1 MQTQYIVYEPNRSDI
16 MIRNY
21 IKMAWRNAIRQKQ
34 FTILNIL
41 GLSIGIATCFIIG
54 LYIYSE
60 TTYDTFHEKADR
72 IYRVNQP
79 NIWRNWDNLASNTGP
94 NVAIALRSDAPEF
107 EEVTRL
113 LSVGNQIVRS
123 QYNNEVSIY
132 NEQQYFAAEK
142 NFFKVFSFKF
152 LHGSPSVIAEPMSI
166 VMTEKTAQRYFG
178 ETNPIG
184 KTVDVKDWEGV
195 WQTYTVRGVLEDVPY
210 KSHLQFDM
218 LVSLS
223 SFSDQ
228 MQRDGWKWI
237 WTSFSTYGLVKE
249 GTNIEALS
257 NKIQAIPPKWA
268 PPTTER
274 IFNQSFDEFTN
285 GHAWTLDLQP
295 LKDIYLS
302 ESPDFHFFGPS
313 GNPLFVTIFGAIGI
327 LVLILSSINFMNLS
341 TARSSKRAKEIGV
354 RKVLGSK
361 RKALVKQFVIES
373 IMFVLVSTFIALVLV
388 QISLKAFN
396 AIAEVQLQLL
406 PHLANP
412 VFLAIIAIFIVVLGV
427 VSGSYPAFYLSMF
440 QPVETL
446 KGKINNRFRGKGI
459 RNGLVVFQFTISI
472 ALVICTLFVQKQLVY
487 TSSMDMG
494 IKQDNILQ
502 IHNIE
507 QIGFDTEMLKETLK
521 SNPAFSKVGKSF
533 GLPPNIWSGDRYK
546 AKNGKNEVV
555 QLRNVR
561 TEEEYL
567 DLLEVEFVAGRN
579 FDPNRSNDKYKVI
592 LNEEAVKALGWG
604 TKETYQSD
612 SPIGKIVALASG
624 SEDEFEVIGVV
635 KDFNFNSVRQKIMPL
650 VVIHHQ
656 NDKVWDYGAGL
667 SFYSMRLN
675 PNIVKN
681 TGDLQEVIDQVKT
694 NIAQIDASI
703 PFEYSFMDQE
713 FENTFVAE
721 QQMGSV
727 LNIFTFL
734 ALVIA
739 CLGLFGLS
747 AFTAEQRVKELGI
760 RKVLGAKVSELAL
773 LFSSEFTKL
782 IGVSVI
788 LAVPIAYFLVDDWL
802 TNFAYR
808 TPIEIWV
815 FIIAAGSAFL
825 ITMITVSFQTI
836 KIANTNPVNSLR
848 TE

>member
-1 MQTQYIVYEPNRSDI
+1 

-21 IKMAWRNAIRQKQ
+21 IKMAWRTAIRQKQ

-41 GLSIGIATCFIIG
+41 GLSIGIATCFMIG
-54 LYIYSE
+54 LYVYSE
-60 TTYDTFHEKADR
+60 MTYDAFHEKADR

-94 NVAIALRSDAPEF
+94 NVAIALRNDAPEF

-113 LSVGNQIVRS
+113 LSIGNQIVRS
-123 QYNNEVSIY
+123 EHNNEISIY
-132 NEQQYFAAEK
+132 NEQQYFAAEE
-142 NFFKVFSFKF
+142 NFFKVFSFEF
-152 LHGSPSVIAEPMSI
+152 LQGSPAAMAEPMSL
-166 VMTEKTAQRYFG
+166 VMTKRTANRYFG
-178 ETNPIG
+178 EDNPIG
-184 KTVDVKDWEGV
+184 KTIDVKDWEGV

-237 WTSFSTYGLVKE
+237 WTAFSTYGLVKE
-249 GTNIEALS
+249 GTDMKALT
-257 NKIQAIPPKWA
+257 NKIQSIPPKWA

-274 IFNQSFDEFTN
+274 IFNQSFEEFTN
-285 GHAWTLDLQP
+285 GHPWTLDLQP
-295 LKDIYLS
+295 LKEIYLS
-302 ESPDFHFFGPS
+302 ESPDFHFFGPT

-327 LVLILSSINFMNLS
+327 LVLVLSSINFMNLS

-361 RKALVKQFVIES
+361 RKALIKQFVIES
-373 IMFVLVSTFIALVLV
+373 TIFVLVSTFLALILV
-388 QISLKAFN
+388 QLSLKTFN
-396 AIAEVQLQLL
+396 TIAEVQLQLL
-406 PHLANP
+406 PNLGRP
-412 VFLAIIAIFIVVLGV
+412 VFLGIIVLFVLILGIA
-427 VSGSYPAFYLSMF
+427 SGSYPAFYLSMF

-446 KGKINNRFRGKGI
+446 KGKISNRFRGKGV

-472 ALVICTLFVQKQLVY
+472 ALVICTLFVQKQLAY
-487 TSSMDMG
+487 TSSLDIG
-494 IKQDNILQ
+494 FKKDNILQ

-507 QIGFDTEMLKETLK
+507 QIGFDTQILKEKLE
-521 SNPAFSKVGKSF
+521 SSPAFSKVGKSF

-561 TEEEYL
+561 TEEDYL
-567 DLLEVEFVAGRN
+567 DLLGVEFVAGRN
-579 FDPNRSNDKYKVI
+579 FDPSRSNDKYKVI
-592 LNEEAVKALGWG
+592 LNEEAVKLLGWA
-604 TKETYQSD
+604 TEETFEANS
-612 SPIGKIVALASG
+612 SIGKIVALASG
-624 SEDEFEVIGVV
+624 DEDEFEVIGVV
-635 KDFNFNSVRQKIMPL
+635 KNFNFNSVRQKIWPL
-650 VVIHHQ
+650 VIIHHQ

-675 PNIVKN
+675 PEIVKSKV
-681 TGDLQEVIDQVKT
+681 DLQKVINDVKT
-694 NIAQIDASI
+694 DIAQIDPSI

-721 QQMGSV
+721 HQMGNV
-727 LNIFTFL
+727 LNIFTIL
-734 ALVIA
+734 ALIIA
-739 CLGLFGLS
+739 CLGLFGLA

-773 LFSSEFTKL
+773 LFSSEFAKL
-782 IGVSVI
+782 IVVSVF
-788 LAVPIAYFLVDDWL
+788 LATPIAYFLVDDWL

-808 TPIEIWV
+808 TPIDFWV
-815 FIIAAGSAFL
+815 FVIAALCAFL
-825 ITMITVSFQTI
+825 ITMVTVSFQTI
-836 KIANTNPVNSLR
+836 RAASANPVDSLR
-848 TE
+848 ME